1 MEADE
6 LFRGFSRLCSG
17 TRKPKSAYEVVV
29 ARELDI
35 GSTEDVELTTAAVV
49 ELWTEA
55 GVVASDG
62 PTTAEDGEA
71 LELEARTSVFERS
84 IGALDAVGAIGEEL
98 ELAAISELAAA
109 MALDEDA
116 RGAELATKTA
126 ELEESMCE
134 ALELVATSALV
145 ATDDVAATAELTDAV
160 DDATALY
167 ITGVSSVRRS

>member
-1 MEADE
+1 MWKRAYCSLSLRRWRRTSCFAD
-6 LFRGFSRLCSG
+6 SADSVVVPDDKRL
-17 TRKPKSAYEVVV
+17 AYEVVV
-29 ARELDI
+29 ARELEI

-49 ELWTEA
+49 EARSSVLA
-55 GVVASDG
+55 IGV
-62 PTTAEDGEA
+62 
-71 LELEARTSVFERS
+71 
-84 IGALDAVGAIGEEL
+84 LDAVRAIGEEL

-116 RGAELATKTA
+116 RGAELATRTA